1 MEDKN
6 KSIKEKLQGSADAG
20 KKKKLIIKKKP
31 DEKTPSAE
39 SPKKETSASEHSTP
53 GKPSGASASNPAP
66 TAKPTSGPAPTPK
79 REPLFP
85 EARQEPPV
93 PRSAPPEPI
102 LGDSNSP
109 FQREDNNIIVSRP
122 NQRQTYTN
130 QNRGDGSSGEYRGNR
145 DDQGGY
151 RGGQGG
157 YNRGPRDDQSGGG
170 YQGGQGGGGYRGG
183 QGGGYQGGQ
192 GGGGYRGGQGGG
204 YQGGQGGGGYRGGQ
218 GGGYQ
223 GGQGGGGGYRGG
235 QGGGYQG
242 GQGGGG
248 YRGGQGGQGGGY
260 QGGQGGGG
268 YRGGQGGQGGGYQG
282 GQGGGG
288 YRGGQGGQGGGG
300 YRGGQGGPSGGGYR
314 GGQGGGYQGGQG
326 GGGYRGGQGGQGGGF
341 RGGQGGPGGG
351 FRGPAGP
358 GTGGPGG
365 PGLGAPPGGEGRGV
379 PSGKKRNDK
388 DRGGRPE
395 GGSFGDENSKFFRQ
409 TYKKQKISGPTGVSV
424 PKEIT
429 LLENV
434 QVGELAKKMNLKPG
448 DVIGKLMKMGMMVTI
463 NNIIDA
469 ETASILA
476 DEYGCKVKVVS
487 LYEETLIDEEQDS
500 PEDYIH
506 RPPVV
511 TIMGHVDHG
520 KTRLLDT
527 IRKSSV
533 IDTESG
539 GITQHI
545 GAYQVKTSKGEIT
558 FLDTPGH
565 EAFTSMRARG
575 AKVTDIV
582 ILVVAADDGVMPQ
595 TLEALSHAK
604 DAKVPI
610 IVAINKVDLP
620 TANPDKI
627 MQELANHGLQSEE
640 WGGDTMYC
648 KISAKENIGIDKL
661 LEAVLLQA
669 EVLDLKANPK
679 RRAKGTIV
687 EAKLDPGRG
696 AVATVLIQNGTLR
709 VGDPFVAG
717 VFSGRVRAMYDDY
730 GHLIKEAGP
739 AFPVQ
744 VTGLD
749 GVPDAGAP
757 FDAVEDEKEARNISQ
772 HRIEFERIGN
782 AGAAGS
788 KVTLENMNEF
798 IKQGALKELKVIIK
812 ADVRGSAEAIKEAL
826 EKLSTADVK
835 LNVIQSGAGAIVDM
849 DVMLASAS
857 NAIVIGFH
865 VRANPK
871 TIALAEKEG
880 VQIKYYSIIY
890 QVVDEIK
897 MAMEGLLEPER
908 IEEVIG
914 TAEIREVF
922 KVSKIGNIAGCM
934 VTSGKITKASGIRV
948 ISDGVQVFDGK
959 LKSLRRFK
967 DEVNEVVNNF
977 ECGIQLDNFNDFKVG
992 DTVEAYTVTVIKRKL
1007 E

>member
-1 MEDKN
+1 MEEKN
-6 KSIKEKLQGSADAG
+6 KSIKEKLQGSASADAS
-20 KKKKLIIKKKP
+20 KKKKLVIKKKP
-31 DEKTPSAE
+31 DEKTPSTSA
-39 SPKKETSASEHSTP
+39 KKEASAEPAPNKPAPEVSSGPSTP
-53 GKPSGASASNPAP
+53 KS
-66 TAKPTSGPAPTPK
+66 TPTPK
-79 REPLFP
+79 KEPLFP
-85 EARQEPPV
+85 EPSTRQEPPV
-93 PRSAPPEPI
+93 PRSAPPEHI
-102 LGDSNSP
+102 LGEGRTP

-122 NQRQTYTN
+122 SQRPTFPT
-130 QNRGDGSSGEYRGNR
+130 QNREGGGGNYRGNR
-145 DDQGGY
+145 SEGNQ
-151 RGGQGG
+151 
-157 YNRGPRDDQSGGG
+157 G
-170 YQGGQGGGGYRGG
+170 YQNREG
-183 QGGGYQGGQ
+183 
-192 GGGGYRGGQGGG
+192 
-204 YQGGQGGGGYRGGQ
+204 
-218 GGGYQ
+218 
-223 GGQGGGGGYRGG
+223 
-235 QGGGYQG
+235 GGGYQG

-248 YRGGQGGQGGGY
+248 YRGGQGGQGGGGYQGGQGGGGYRGGQNREGGGGY

-268 YRGGQGGQGGGYQG
+268 YRGGQGGQGGGGYQGGQGGGGYRGGQGGQGGGGYQGGQGGGGYRGGQGGQGGGGYQGGQGGGGYRGGQGGQGGGGYQG

-300 YRGGQGGPSGGGYR
+300 YRGGQGG
-314 GGQGGGYQGGQG
+314 QG

-341 RGGQGGPGGG
+341 RGGPGGGQGGG
-351 FRGPAGP
+351 FRGGP
-358 GTGGPGG
+358 GQGGGFRGGPGAG
-365 PGLGAPPGGEGRGV
+365 TPPPGLGPAEGGRGV

-395 GGSFGDENSKFFRQ
+395 GQEGSENSKFFRQ
-409 TYKKQKISGPTGVSV
+409 SYRKPKVSGPTGVSV

-487 LYEETLIDEEQDS
+487 LYEETLIDEEKDS

-520 KTRLLDT
+520 KTKLLDT

-545 GAYQVKTSKGEIT
+545 GAYQVKTSRGEIT

-661 LEAVLLQA
+661 LESVLLQA

-757 FDAVEDEKEARNISQ
+757 FDSVEDEKEARNISQ

-826 EKLSTADVK
+826 EKLSTSDVK

-880 VQIKYYSIIY
+880 VQIKYYNIIY

-977 ECGIQLDNFNDFKVG
+977 ECGIQLENYNDFKVG
-992 DTVEAYTVTVIKRKL
+992 DTIEAYTVTVVKRKL

>member
-6 KSIKEKLQGSADAG
+6 KTIKEKLQGSGDAG
-20 KKKKLIIKKKP
+20 KKKKLVIKKKSE
-31 DEKTPSAE
+31 EKTSSPSPARKEAASE
-39 SPKKETSASEHSTP
+39 SPVNQRQSSNP
-53 GKPSGASASNPAP
+53 NSGA
-66 TAKPTSGPAPTPK
+66 TSHPRQQQVPSSPK
-79 REPLFP
+79 ESQHSEP
-85 EARQEPPV
+85 RQERQDFPPSKTSSS
-93 PRSAPPEPI
+93 PA
-102 LGDSNSP
+102 GDHSGGRSP
-109 FQREDNNIIVSRP
+109 FQKEDNNIIVSRP
-122 NQRQTYTN
+122 NQRQTYTGPN
-130 QNRGDGSSGEYRGNR
+130 SRDSSS
-145 DDQGGY
+145 DT
-151 RGGQGG
+151 
-157 YNRGPRDDQSGGG
+157 S
-170 YQGGQGGGGYRGG
+170 GGGYRGG
-183 QGGGYQGGQ
+183 YQGG
-192 GGGGYRGGQGGG
+192 GGQGGG
-204 YQGGQGGGGYRGGQ
+204 YRGPG
-218 GGGYQ
+218 
-223 GGQGGGGGYRGG
+223 
-235 QGGGYQG
+235 
-242 GQGGGG
+242 
-248 YRGGQGGQGGGY
+248 GGQGGQGGGY
-260 QGGQGGGG
+260 RGGPGGGGQGGGYRGPGGGQGGG
-268 YRGGQGGQGGGYQG
+268 YRGGPGGGGQGGGY
-282 GQGGGG
+282 
-288 YRGGQGGQGGGG
+288 RGPG
-300 YRGGQGGPSGGGYR
+300 
-314 GGQGGGYQGGQG
+314 
-326 GGGYRGGQGGQGGGF
+326 
-341 RGGQGGPGGG
+341 GGQGGPGGPG
-351 FRGPAGP
+351 VAG
-358 GTGGPGG
+358 
-365 PGLGAPPGGEGRGV
+365 PPGGEGRGV
-379 PSGKKRNDK
+379 LGPSNKKRSGGDK
-388 DRGGRPE
+388 EKSGRSE
-395 GGSFGDENSKFFRQ
+395 ASFGTENSKFFKQ
-409 TYKKQKISGPTGVSV
+409 TFRKQKGGGPTGVSV

-487 LYEETLIDEEQDS
+487 LYEETLIGEEKDN

-520 KTRLLDT
+520 KTKLLDT

-545 GAYQVKTSKGEIT
+545 GAYQVKTARGEIT

-595 TLEALSHAK
+595 TLEAVSHAK

-620 TANPDKI
+620 AANPDKI
-627 MQELANHGLQSEE
+627 MQELANHGLQAED

-661 LEAVLLQA
+661 LDAVLLQA

-696 AVATVLIQNGTLR
+696 AVATVLIQNGTLHI
-709 VGDPFVAG
+709 GDPFVAG

-757 FDAVEDEKEARNISQ
+757 FDAMEDEKEARNISQ

-826 EKLSTADVK
+826 EKLSTPDVK

-857 NAIVIGFH
+857 NAIIVGFH

-897 MAMEGLLEPER
+897 MAMEGLLEPEK

-914 TAEIREVF
+914 TAEIREIF

-934 VTSGKITKASGIRV
+934 VTTGKITKASGIRV
-948 ISDGVQVFDGK
+948 ISDGVIVFDGK

-977 ECGIQLDNFNDFKVG
+977 ECGIQVDGFNDFKVG
-992 DTVEAYTVTVIKRKL
+992 DTIEAYTVTVIKRKL
-1007 E
+1007 D

>member
-6 KSIKEKLQGSADAG
+6 KTIKEKLQGSADAG
-20 KKKKLIIKKKP
+20 KKKKLVIKKKP
-31 DEKTPSAE
+31 DEKNS
-39 SPKKETSASEHSTP
+39 SPASGFRKETSGEQQAAP
-53 GKPSGASASNPAP
+53 RQSASGTGGGSNTRQQSSSHPKEQQYSETRQDRPEPP
-66 TAKPTSGPAPTPK
+66 TPRSQPLLDDDTSGK
-79 REPLFP
+79 K
-85 EARQEPPV
+85 
-93 PRSAPPEPI
+93 
-102 LGDSNSP
+102 SP

-122 NQRQTYTN
+122 NQRQTYS
-130 QNRGDGSSGEYRGNR
+130 GPSSR
-145 DDQGGY
+145 DSSSDSQG
-151 RGGQGG
+151 
-157 YNRGPRDDQSGGG
+157 
-170 YQGGQGGGGYRGG
+170 
-183 QGGGYQGGQ
+183 
-192 GGGGYRGGQGGG
+192 
-204 YQGGQGGGGYRGGQ
+204 
-218 GGGYQ
+218 
-223 GGQGGGGGYRGG
+223 
-235 QGGGYQG
+235 
-242 GQGGGG
+242 GGGG

-268 YRGGQGGQGGGYQG
+268 GYRGGQGGQGGGYQG

-288 YRGGQGGQGGGG
+288 G
-300 YRGGQGGPSGGGYR
+300 YRGGQ

-326 GGGYRGGQGGQGGGF
+326 GGGGYRGGQGGQGGGYQGGQGGGGGYRGGQGGQGGGY

-351 FRGPAGP
+351 GGYRGGP
-358 GTGGPGG
+358 GSGGGAGFRGPGG
-365 PGLGAPPGGEGRGV
+365 PGSGVAGPPGGEGRGV
-379 PSGKKRNDK
+379 LGPSGKKR
-388 DRGGRPE
+388 GGEKEKSGRSE
-395 GGSFGDENSKFFRQ
+395 SSFGAENSKFF
-409 TYKKQKISGPTGVSV
+409 KQSYRKHKSGGPTGVSV

-429 LLENV
+429 ILENV

-487 LYEETLIDEEQDS
+487 LYEETLIGEEKDN

-545 GAYQVKTSKGEIT
+545 GAYQVKTPRGEIT

-575 AKVTDIV
+575 AKITDIV

-595 TLEALSHAK
+595 TLEAVSHAK

-620 TANPDKI
+620 TANPEKI

-757 FDAVEDEKEARNISQ
+757 FDSMADEKEARNISQ

-782 AGAAGS
+782 AGATGS

-826 EKLSTADVK
+826 EKLSTPDVK

-857 NAIVIGFH
+857 NAIIVGFH

-897 MAMEGLLEPER
+897 MAMEGLLEPEK

-934 VTSGKITKASGIRV
+934 VTSGKITKASGVRV
-948 ISDGVQVFDGK
+948 ISEGVIVFDGK

-967 DEVNEVVNNF
+967 DEVNEVLNNF
-977 ECGIQLDNFNDFKVG
+977 ECGIQLEGFNDFKVG
-992 DTVEAYTVTVIKRKL
+992 DSIEAYTVTVIKRKL
-1007 E
+1007 D

>member
-1 MEDKN
+1 MEEKN
-6 KSIKEKLQGSADAG
+6 KSIKEKLQGSASADAS
-20 KKKKLIIKKKP
+20 KKKKLVIKKKP
-31 DEKTPSAE
+31 DEKTPSTSAKKE
-39 SPKKETSASEHSTP
+39 APADPAPSKPAAAASSSPSTPKSSTPPKK
-53 GKPSGASASNPAP
+53 
-66 TAKPTSGPAPTPK
+66 
-79 REPLFP
+79 EPLFP
-85 EARQEPPV
+85 EPSTRQEPPV
-93 PRSAPPEPI
+93 PRSAPPEHI
-102 LGDSNSP
+102 LGEGRPP

-122 NQRQTYTN
+122 NQRPTFPN
-130 QNRGDGSSGEYRGNR
+130 QNREGGGNYRGNR
-145 DDQGGY
+145 SDGNQDYQ
-151 RGGQGG
+151 
-157 YNRGPRDDQSGGG
+157 NREGGG
-170 YQGGQGGGGYRGG
+170 YQGGQGG
-183 QGGGYQGGQ
+183 QGGGYQNREG
-192 GGGGYRGGQGGG
+192 
-204 YQGGQGGGGYRGGQ
+204 
-218 GGGYQ
+218 
-223 GGQGGGGGYRGG
+223 
-235 QGGGYQG
+235 
-242 GQGGGG
+242 GGGG

-260 QGGQGGGG
+260 QNREGGGGG

-300 YRGGQGGPSGGGYR
+300 YRGGQGG
-314 GGQGGGYQGGQG
+314 QG

-341 RGGQGGPGGG
+341 RGGPGGGQGGG
-351 FRGPAGP
+351 FRGGP
-358 GTGGPGG
+358 GGQGGGFRGGPGAG
-365 PGLGAPPGGEGRGV
+365 TPPPGLGPVEGGRGV

-395 GGSFGDENSKFFRQ
+395 GQEGSENSRFFRQ
-409 TYKKQKISGPTGVSV
+409 NYKKQKVSGPTGVSV

-487 LYEETLIDEEQDS
+487 LYEETLIDEEKDS

-545 GAYQVKTSKGEIT
+545 GAYQVKTNRGEIT

-620 TANPDKI
+620 AANPDKI

-661 LEAVLLQA
+661 LESVLLQA

-757 FDAVEDEKEARNISQ
+757 FDSVEDEKEARNISQ

-826 EKLSTADVK
+826 EKLSTSDVK

-880 VQIKYYSIIY
+880 VQIKYYNIIY

-977 ECGIQLDNFNDFKVG
+977 ECGIQLENYNDFKAG
-992 DTVEAYTVTVIKRKL
+992 DTIEAYTVTVVKRKL